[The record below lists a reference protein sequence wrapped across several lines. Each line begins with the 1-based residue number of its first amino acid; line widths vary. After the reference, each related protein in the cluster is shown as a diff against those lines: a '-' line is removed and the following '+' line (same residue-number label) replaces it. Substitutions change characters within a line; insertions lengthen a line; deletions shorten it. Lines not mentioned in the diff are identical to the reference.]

1 MLGSLKPQPDSTS
14 PEERALSSLCLENS
28 ISPQH
33 WKEIVCVC
41 VHSIPPNTG
50 RKSCVCVCVCVHSI
64 SPQHWKEI
72 MCVCVCL
79 EHSISPQHWKEIV
92 CVCVCVCV
100 CVHLISPQH
109 WKEIVCVCTHTKSLV
124 CVCVCVCVHARQV
137 PSVVSNSWQPHGLQ
151 PTRLLCPGH
160 SPGKNIGVGCHFL
173 LQGIFPTQ
181 GLNHTSFSP
190 ALAGRFF
197 TMRAIWEA
205 RKSDSASN

>member
-1 MLGSLKPQPDSTS
+1 MGREHVGVSKS
-14 PEERALSSLCLENS
+14 PSQTAQARKSVRSPLCALRT
-28 ISPQH
+28 QF
-33 WKEIVCVC
+33 
-41 VHSIPPNTG
+41 PPNTG
-50 RKSCVCVCVCVHSI
+50 RKSCVCVCVCVCVHSI

-72 MCVCVCL
+72 M
-79 EHSISPQHWKEIV
+79 
-92 CVCVCVCV
+92 
-100 CVHLISPQH
+100 
-109 WKEIVCVCTHTKSLV
+109 

>member
-41 VHSIPPNTG
+41 V
-50 RKSCVCVCVCVHSI
+50 CVCVCALNFPPTLEGNHVC
-64 SPQHWKEI
+64 
-72 MCVCVCL
+72 
-79 EHSISPQHWKEIV
+79 
-92 CVCVCVCV
+92 
-100 CVHLISPQH
+100 
-109 WKEIVCVCTHTKSLV
+109 V